1 MSYTNPCIPNYIFYI
16 NIWFNLNF
24 RIFPSLKHTNKFSK
38 LRSSTD
44 SDMRYINNILSLF
57 IRILFIYTAHIAV
70 RAMSRTQGRRKY
82 HNIGGEGGIGSQGHF

>member
-70 RAMSRTQGRRKY
+70 RAMSRTHAGAQKVSEY
-82 HNIGGEGGIGSQGHF
+82 WGGGGGGGG